1 MLKAPAAD
9 ALTSLCRFYED
20 EGCFVSNLYALACTL
35 TQSRTLEFG
44 ENSMRVIPV
53 DRFAGAADGAVRPQ
67 RFWQRLAR
75 MLDDY
80 LADRTKRAVPEAA
93 FGRSRHEID
102 RCRRLMHKGSLTPA
116 HSRVAC
122 VSPHRVARAARLSW

>member
-1 MLKAPAAD
+1 MRLIPA
-9 ALTSLCRFYED
+9 
-20 EGCFVSNLYALACTL
+20 G
-35 TQSRTLEFG
+35 
-44 ENSMRVIPV
+44 
-53 DRFAGAADGAVRPQ
+53 RFAGAVNPAVTSHGL
-67 RFWQRLAR
+67 WQRLAR

-80 LADRTKRAVPEAA
+80 LADRTKRAVPDAA
-93 FGRSRHEID
+93 FRRSRHEID